1 MHDGIWAAVFCIGL
15 DSNTDRNTG
24 TSHAC
29 NSVKDAIMIPDL
41 GIYAVEV
48 TSAYVLSISLLITIL
63 VLSLLRARKIRA
75 QLLKVEASRLLN
87 NV

>member
-1 MHDGIWAAVFCIGL
+1 
-15 DSNTDRNTG
+15 
-24 TSHAC
+24 
-29 NSVKDAIMIPDL
+29 MIPDL